1 MDADSGS
8 DPDRDLMHRIAG
20 GDREAFARLYDI
32 HGASVMGF
40 LFRLCA
46 DRQLAEDLT
55 QETFLRAWRAAPRWR
70 PLARV
75 STWLYL
81 IARRLWWNA
90 SARRRLRRER
100 SRAGTEGQPG
110 RQQGQDREPEPLER
124 LARLEAAAAV
134 QAALG
139 QLSPRLRVV
148 FVLLR
153 LEGRSLRETAQ
164 IAGVPIGTAKS
175 RAAAAELALR
185 RLLDP

>member
-1 MDADSGS
+1 
-8 DPDRDLMHRIAG
+8 
-20 GDREAFARLYDI
+20 
-32 HGASVMGF
+32 MGF

-100 SRAGTEGQPG
+100 GPAHAERQAAGHGPDRA
-110 RQQGQDREPEPLER
+110 PEPLER
-124 LARLEAAAAV
+124 LARRESAAAV

-139 QLSPRLRVV
+139 ELSPRLRLV

-153 LEGRSLRETAQ
+153 LQGCSLRETAQ

-175 RAAAAELALR
+175 RAAAAELTLR